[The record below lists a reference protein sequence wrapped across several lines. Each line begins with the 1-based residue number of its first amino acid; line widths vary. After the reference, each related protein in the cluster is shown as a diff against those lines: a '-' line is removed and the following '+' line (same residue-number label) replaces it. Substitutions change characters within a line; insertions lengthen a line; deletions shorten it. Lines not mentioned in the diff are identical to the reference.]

1 MLIPRTMLRS
11 HLKGSNMSASSL
23 RLTNATWLLSMDC
36 KVEEW
41 RGKLVRIRV
50 EGRGRGRGGGRERQE
65 RRGWEKERREK
76 HNRRIRRGRKERERV
91 RAREERVLM

>member
-1 MLIPRTMLRS
+1 
-11 HLKGSNMSASSL
+11 MSASSL

-50 EGRGRGRGGGRERQE
+50 EGGRRGRGRRGGRERQE